1 MLSSLRAEIEIKK
14 PNCLEYSQKSII
26 FVAELLLMPKI
37 MNVATRTIQLT
48 IPASDYKK
56 AERISNQMGWI
67 ISIPQPDK
75 EEAESDKE
83 ALAFLR
89 SLQLTPATPIPAD
102 EDTFDAIIEEKY
114 LR

>member
-1 MLSSLRAEIEIKK
+1 M
-14 PNCLEYSQKSII
+14 EYSRKSII

-48 IPASDYKK
+48 IPVSDYKK

-67 ISIPQPDK
+67 ISIPRPIK
-75 EEAESDKE
+75 EETESDEE